1 MKQGIDAV
9 DTYVY
14 TTSMNTTTI
23 QKWGNSLGI
32 RIPKEV
38 AHKTRMREGSII
50 SLSVEG
56 ETLTLKHSKKPSYTL
71 KSLLK
76 DFDKKTR
83 HAEVDWGPARGS
95 EVW

>member
-1 MKQGIDAV
+1 MGIDDV
-9 DTYVY
+9 YTYVY
-14 TTSMNTTTI
+14 TSGMNTTTI

-38 AHKTRMREGSII
+38 AHETRMREGCII

-56 ETLTLKHSKKPSYTL
+56 ETLTLRHAKKPTHTL
-71 KSLLK
+71 KSLLRG
-76 DFDKKTR
+76 FDKKTQ
-83 HAEVDWGPARGS
+83 HTEVDWGPARGS